1 MSSSRPIPEFGC
13 AWRLPG
19 PILAALLAACGT
31 EPVETVDFD
40 ATGLYQSVAPVVLSV
55 EGSPATQTLSVLGSK
70 ISLDSAPPAQPEPSR
85 SGATAG
91 LFPQEV
97 LGKTFEYDPVSGRYR
112 LSDRPV
118 VPELANQGVRFL
130 LYQVDPA
137 RRDLVNPLRET
148 GFADLTDESS
158 ASTTTLGLKAVIDA
172 RTLLDYDASASP
184 TSTSF
189 TLSAEGLV
197 SDGSTAVDFQLSQ
210 TFSAAGIETRYLVAA
225 PEKEVS
231 LEFRGS
237 ISLGGQTSVKL
248 TIFHRGDTTVIEAS
262 GTQSAIAGTIT
273 YNGTRVIDIAG
284 TSDNPVF
291 TSPSGTSVRADQADA
306 LRRLFG
312 AVDQLLSA
320 FDDLLVPAR
329 RLLKAPV

>member
-1 MSSSRPIPEFGC
+1 MISSRPIPEPGC
-13 AWRLPG
+13 ILRLPA
-19 PILAALLAACGT
+19 PTLVALLAACGG

-40 ATGLYQSVAPVVLSV
+40 AAGLYQSVAPVVLSV
-55 EGSPATQTLSVLGSK
+55 AGSPATQTLSVLGSK
-70 ISLDSAPPAQPEPSR
+70 ISLDSALPAQPEPSR
-85 SGATAG
+85 SAGPAG

-97 LGKTFEYDPVSGRYR
+97 LGKTFEYDPASRRYR

-137 RRDLVNPLRET
+137 RGDLVNPLRET

-172 RTLLDYDASASP
+172 RTLLDYDADASP

-189 TLSAEGLV
+189 NLYAQGFV
-197 SDGSTAVDFQLSQ
+197 SDGSTTVDFQLSQ

-248 TIFHRGDTTVIEAS
+248 TILHQGNTTVIEAS
-262 GTQSAIAGTIT
+262 GTQDAIAGTIT
-273 YNGTRVIDIAG
+273 HNGTRVIDIAG
-284 TSDNPVF
+284 TSGNPIF
-291 TSPSGTSVRADQADA
+291 ASPSGASIRADQADA

-320 FDDLLVPAR
+320 FDDLLVPAY